1 MSPSRFH
8 LVPQPTFPNQ
18 RNDEK
23 IFIYSKRHIID
34 YLFFIIVLSFLAL
47 LPVIVLPLTI
57 GNFIATGFL
66 SDVYARD
73 TTALLV
79 ASYYLILEIVFLTSW
94 ILYYFNAIVVTDE
107 RVVEI
112 RQIGLFSREINE
124 LTYEQIEDVT
134 CKVGGFLNTLFE
146 VGDIEI
152 QTAGPE
158 RNFIIKEVPKPYV
171 TVEIILELASQ
182 TRRGVPMTERVPDL
196 ATVGVI
202 NGKLV
207 EKNSKIPPIMNFEKD
222 LATTT
227 QRFMKNIERPRTIRE
242 KIDCWW
248 LGHCNQMQATFGVNN
263 KYDEDLKKLQDTS
276 KKSEHRG
283 DDMMDL

>member
-23 IFIYSKRHIID
+23 IFIYSKRHIVD
-34 YLFFIIVLSFLAL
+34 YLFFVVALSFLAL
-47 LPVIVLPLTI
+47 LPIIVLPFMV
-57 GNFIATGFL
+57 GSFITSGFL

-73 TTALLV
+73 TLVLLI

-112 RQIGLFSREINE
+112 RQVGLFSREINE

-134 CKVGGFLNTLFE
+134 CKVGGILNTLFE
-146 VGDIEI
+146 VGNIEI

-171 TVEIILELASQ
+171 TVEVILELASQ
-182 TRRGVPMTERVPDL
+182 TRRGVPMAERVPDL
-196 ATVGVI
+196 ATIGVI
-202 NGKLV
+202 NGRLI
-207 EKNSKIPPIMNFEKD
+207 ERGSKVPPIMNFEKD

-227 QRFMKNIERPRTIRE
+227 QRFMKGIERPRSIRE
-242 KIDCWW
+242 KFDCWW
-248 LGHCNQMQATFGVNN
+248 LGHCNQMEATFGN
-263 KYDEDLKKLQDTS
+263 KNDRNEELKKLQDTS